1 MLDPSLR
8 GSDHIFRLV
17 RAATVCGSTGKLCPA
32 ERARQLLEAIIEPG
46 DRVGD
51 RGRQSA
57 AGRFSRSALASVGVP
72 MWNFSFPYKLKQLI
86 DLSC

>member
-17 RAATVCGSTGKLCPA
+17 PSRYGLRCNRKLCPA
-32 ERARQLLEAIIEPG
+32 ERARQLLEAIIKPG
-46 DRVGD
+46 DRMAIEGD
-51 RGRQSA
+51 NQKQA
-57 AGRFSRSALASVGVP
+57 DFLASALASVGVP

>member
-17 RAATVCGSTGKLCPA
+17 RAATVCGATGKLCPA

-46 DRVGD
+46 DRVAIEGD
-51 RGRQSA
+51 NQKQA
-57 AGRFSRSALASVGVP
+57 DFLASALASVGVP